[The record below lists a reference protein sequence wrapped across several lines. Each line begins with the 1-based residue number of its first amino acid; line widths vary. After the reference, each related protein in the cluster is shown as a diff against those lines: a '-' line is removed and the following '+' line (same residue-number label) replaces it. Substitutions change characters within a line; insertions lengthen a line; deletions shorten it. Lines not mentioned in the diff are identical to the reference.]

1 MYTNPVH
8 IYIYTHLIIL
18 WLEGTTGEG
27 KYVLSSRLDVWRR
40 EGVNF
45 VFLACNSNEGN
56 KRWEKMKM
64 SYISFSIERIFSNV
78 IPLKVGRRKF
88 WKIILSAL
96 IKWYK
101 VWTSLFEEFS
111 KSLIKRRSKAIYFRF
126 AFHPRRFRSIILKLS
141 KYGKSSLLDSSE
153 KGAKFYI
160 CFFNNFHNLGQKSQR
175 KNSMRFLLKRRI
187 LRREILLSLL
197 GWKKIVPIVRP
208 CIMQHHARLE
218 ILKFT
223 ATDARVARTSSKVPP
238 LHSSRF
244 FLSFLRFSFW
254 PFGTATGLREDR

>member
-1 MYTNPVH
+1 
-8 IYIYTHLIIL
+8 
-18 WLEGTTGEG
+18 
-27 KYVLSSRLDVWRR
+27 
-40 EGVNF
+40 
-45 VFLACNSNEGN
+45 
-56 KRWEKMKM
+56 MKM

-187 LRREILLSLL
+187 LRREILLSLPVER
-197 GWKKIVPIVRP
+197 K
-208 CIMQHHARLE
+208 
-218 ILKFT
+218 
-223 ATDARVARTSSKVPP
+223 
-238 LHSSRF
+238 SSRSFVRVSCNITLALKSWNSRPRMRESRELRPRFRRSTLLASF
-244 FLSFLRFSFW
+244 FLSCGFLSDLLEPPRGW
-254 PFGTATGLREDR
+254 ERIVN